1 MKRLII
7 SISYILF
14 IFSILFTVGC
24 EDDENDE
31 LPVISSLT
39 FVQSVPCD
47 NRYGASAVSYENEI
61 YLIGGRDHT
70 TYFTTIE
77 KLDENNNQWIELTD
91 QVIGRRYLTA
101 EVVNGVIYII
111 GGQISGGIVVGTVQA
126 YNIAENTITNVASIP
141 TKRAHLGSIVYD
153 NKIYAIGGYMYEAGW
168 ENGQRTGVVE
178 VYDPSSDSWTA
189 LSSMPTDRECDVAL
203 IDDKIY
209 VFGGYDG
216 SSGLKT
222 VEIYNIANDSW
233 SNASDMPYDL
243 SAYHLASFENFVFLF
258 GDYDDNID
266 EVNMFNANDD
276 SLIKLSTN
284 FTGRRHT
291 AVIRN
296 GDWIYVI
303 GGYDGNTV
311 FDTVEKC
318 KPF

>member
-1 MKRLII
+1 MKKLLPLFSLII
-7 SISYILF
+7 ML
-14 IFSILFTVGC
+14 GC
-24 EDDENDE
+24 EDTAGSGENDD
-31 LPVISSLT
+31 LPEISSLT
-39 FVQSVPCD
+39 FAQSVPCE

-61 YLIGGRDHT
+61 YLIGGSDV

-77 KLDENNNQWIELTD
+77 KLDENNNQWIELTN

-111 GGQISGGIVVGTVQA
+111 GGFAQDYSFVETVQA
-126 YNIAENTITNVASIP
+126 YNISNNTITTVASLP
-141 TKRAHLGSIVYD
+141 TKRVQLNSVVYD
-153 NKIYAIGGYMYEAGW
+153 NKIYVIGGQL
-168 ENGQRTGVVE
+168 ENTSARTGAVE
-178 VYDPSSDSWTA
+178 VYDPSSDSWTT

-209 VFGGYDG
+209 AFGGYDG

-243 SAYHLASFENFVFLF
+243 SAYHLASFENFIFLF
-258 GDYDDNID
+258 GDYDDHID
-266 EVNMFNANDD
+266 EVNMFNANAD
-276 SLIKLSTN
+276 SWIKLSTN
-284 FTGRRHT
+284 FTGRRHA
-291 AVIRN
+291 AVVRN

-318 KPF
+318 KPYE